1 MVAVQALYTHA
12 GRGSVSHQCPRLPT
26 WSTRRFASNLNKS
39 PFTRPQSIL
48 AKQRLNR
55 PVSPH
60 LTIYQPQITWIV
72 SIATRIT
79 GVALSGGL
87 YLYATAYL
95 LSPGV
100 TGWNVG
106 SESLV
111 NAFGSLSPVS
121 QFALKFA
128 VALPFSFHSF
138 NGVRHLIWD
147 TGSMMTNQ
155 QVARSGWTVVGAS
168 VVAAFMLALWRPSG
182 ADRAVQ

>member
-1 MVAVQALYTHA
+1 
-12 GRGSVSHQCPRLPT
+12 
-26 WSTRRFASNLNKS
+26 
-39 PFTRPQSIL
+39 PQSIL

-72 SIATRIT
+72 SIATRVT

-95 LSPGV
+95 LSPTV
-100 TGWNVG
+100 TGWNIG

-111 NAFGSLSPVS
+111 NSFGSLSPVS

-147 TGSMMTNQ
+147 TGSMFTNK
-155 QVARSGWTVVGAS
+155 QVAVSGWTVVGAS
-168 VVAAFMLALWRPSG
+168 VVAAFMLALWKPAG
-182 ADRAVQ
+182 VDRAVQ